1 MSTTSQA
8 CFPPILA
15 ALQDSTTQAHRAR
28 NVIVCLDGT
37 GDQFDNDNS
46 NVVKFFAALK
56 KDDPTQLTYYQTG
69 VGTYS
74 SSYKGS
80 LKKGFSAGLD
90 MAVGASLGVHVREAY
105 SFLMQNYR
113 EGDKICL
120 IGFSRGAY
128 TARALA
134 GMLHKVG
141 LLPAHNQAQIAFAYR
156 WYKDDSEYGW
166 KMSAD
171 FKRTFSIDADIHFL
185 GCWDT
190 VASVGFIPR
199 ILPFA
204 KTNNRSVRYFRHAL
218 ALDER
223 RAKFKANHWFQR
235 DELYHTEEEEGGHQ
249 DEPEHILDADNG
261 KEIKGDGK
269 SYAEYEMMKKFNEI
283 DRKEFGNYGQ
293 PTDVLEVW
301 FLGCHADCGG
311 GAVANDT
318 RHMVSRIPLRW
329 MLRQTFECNTGIL
342 FHTDVLA
349 EHGLDVET
357 LWPKCVTRKAP
368 SCSPPPSALDE
379 YASGTLPSLVKRR
392 DSVRQC
398 SPMGSMTRSVST
410 VSSWRETGVLPEMHE
425 DYFDSLA
432 EINDQLV
439 QAKGWWMLE
448 LWPVK
453 YRIKTD
459 LGEWKKKIGPNMGR
473 YRTIRTKT
481 TNLHWT
487 VVQRQE
493 SKNYKIKCLAD
504 DGCKWNIIY

>member
-1 MSTTSQA
+1 MSTTPQV

-15 ALQDSTTQAHRAR
+15 ALQDNTTQAHRAR
-28 NVIVCLDGT
+28 NVIVCLDGS

-56 KDDPTQLTYYQTG
+56 KDCPTQLTYYQTG
-69 VGTYS
+69 VGTYYGS
-74 SSYKGS
+74 CKGS
-80 LKKGFSAGLD
+80 IKKGFSAGWD
-90 MAVGASLGVHVREAY
+90 IAVGASLDVHVRGAY

-156 WYKDDSEYGW
+156 WYEDDSEYGW

-190 VASVGFIPR
+190 VTSVGVIPKT
-199 ILPFA
+199 LPFA
-204 KTNNRSVRYFRHAL
+204 KTNRSVRYFRHAL

-223 RAKFKANHWFQR
+223 RAKFKPNRWTQR
-235 DELYHTEEEEGGHQ
+235 DELRRTEEEEGGHQ
-249 DEPEHILDADNG
+249 DEPEHVLDADSSTFERALNAHH
-261 KEIKGDGK
+261 KRASLLD
-269 SYAEYEMMKKFNEI
+269 I
-283 DRKEFGNYGQ
+283 DRKEFGDYGQ

-301 FLGCHADCGG
+301 FLGGHADCGG

-357 LWPKCVTRKAP
+357 LWPKYVSRKAP
-368 SCSPPPSALDE
+368 SCGPPPSALDE
-379 YASGTLPSLVKRR
+379 YASGTLPSLVKRL
-392 DSVRQC
+392 
-398 SPMGSMTRSVST
+398 ST
-410 VSSWRETGVLPEMHE
+410 VSTWRETGVLPEMHE

-432 EINDQLV
+432 EISDQLV
-439 QAKGWWMLE
+439 KAKKWWILE
-448 LWPVK
+448 LWPVG
-453 YRIKTD
+453 YYIKTE
-459 LGEWKKKIGPNMGR
+459 LGEWKKKIGPNLGR
-473 YRTIRTKT
+473 YRTIRTET
-481 TNLHWT
+481 INLHWT

-493 SKNYKIKCLAD
+493 SKNYKIKCLTD
-504 DGCKWNIIY
+504 DYCNWNIIY